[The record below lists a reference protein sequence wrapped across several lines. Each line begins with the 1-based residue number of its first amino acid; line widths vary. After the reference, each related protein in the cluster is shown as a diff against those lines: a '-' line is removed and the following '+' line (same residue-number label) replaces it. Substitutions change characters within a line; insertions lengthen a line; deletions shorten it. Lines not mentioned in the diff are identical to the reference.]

1 MTNEEYYYMKGED
14 NMGIEGGWWSLTLET
29 EYETCPECGGSGKD
43 NATLDW
49 KCWGCNGIGRIKV
62 SSDKKER

>member
-1 MTNEEYYYMKGED
+1 MS
-14 NMGIEGGWWSLTLET
+14 IEGGWWTFTYED

-49 KCWGCNGIGRIKV
+49 KCWNCNGIGRVKIV
-62 SSDKKER
+62 KEKDRR